1 LVASWHT
8 NFHQFAARRLQKLL
22 AFLPAKSLENVTS
35 WADRAALV
43 PLLRFYRIARVTLA
57 PTPSQVRWLE
67 EATGRPSF
75 LMPRGVDCE
84 QFNPRQRSVND
95 GVLRLGY
102 VGRVTPEKRVRFLVD
117 LERALVAAG
126 HSKFSILVVGD
137 GNERAWLER
146 NLRHGVF
153 AGVLRGQFLAEA
165 YANMDLFVFPSRTD
179 TYGNVVQ
186 EAAASG
192 VPAIVTTH
200 GGPQCLVV
208 PGVTGFAAE
217 NDREFVDRVLKLVAD
232 RARLRAMGAAARQ
245 NILAKSW
252 DGALE
257 MVYSAYRFCGDA
269 TFRARSAEA
278 TRVLARPQI
287 PAA

>member
-1 LVASWHT
+1 MTSRAERAVLV
-8 NFHQFAARRLQKLL
+8 L
-22 AFLPAKSLENVTS
+22 
-35 WADRAALV
+35 
-43 PLLRFYRIARVTLA
+43 LLRFYRMARVTLA
-57 PTPSQVRWLE
+57 PTPNQAHWLE
-67 EATGRPSF
+67 EATGRASF

-84 QFNPRQRSVND
+84 QFHPWQRSVND

-117 LERALVAAG
+117 LERALLDAG
-126 HSKFSILVVGD
+126 HSNFSILVVGD

-192 VPAIVTTH
+192 VAAIVTNQ

-208 PGVTGFAAE
+208 PGVTGFVAE
-217 NDREFVDRVLKLVAD
+217 NDEEFIQQALRLMAD
-232 RARLRAMGAAARQ
+232 PQRMHTMGTAARQ
-245 NILAKSW
+245 NILGTSW
-252 DGALE
+252 DAALE
-257 MVYSAYRFCGDA
+257 MTYSAYRYCKDVA
-269 TFRARSAEA
+269 SSAKRSG
-278 TRVLARPQI
+278 TTVLARP
-287 PAA
+287 PLSTA

>member
-1 LVASWHT
+1 M
-8 NFHQFAARRLQKLL
+8 
-22 AFLPAKSLENVTS
+22 
-35 WADRAALV
+35 
-43 PLLRFYRIARVTLA
+43 ARVTLA
-57 PTPSQVRWLE
+57 PTPNQAHWLE
-67 EATGRPSF
+67 EATGRASF

-84 QFNPRQRSVND
+84 QFHPWQRSVND

-117 LERALVAAG
+117 LERALLDAG
-126 HSKFSILVVGD
+126 HSNFSILVVGD

-165 YANMDLFVFPSRTD
+165 YANMDVFVFPSRTD

-192 VPAIVTTH
+192 VPVIVTSH
-200 GGPQCLVV
+200 GGPRCLVV
-208 PGVTGFAAE
+208 PGVTGFVAE
-217 NDREFVDRVLKLVAD
+217 NDEEFVQQVLKLMTEP
-232 RARLRAMGAAARQ
+232 RLRGAMGAAARE
-245 NILAKSW
+245 NILGTSW
-252 DGALE
+252 DAALE
-257 MVYSAYRFCGDA
+257 MTYSAYRFCKDA
-269 TFRARSAEA
+269 ACAAKRSGAS
-278 TRVLARPQI
+278 TVLAGPPM